1 MIPIDQTSFHH
12 QQRRHSSI
20 SHHHPPSF
28 PPYTSSSP
36 SSASPPLT
44 FDAVS
49 SSPLTNDPIDPTC
62 EEDKRSAHNALERQ
76 RREGLNS
83 KFQQLAHALPGL
95 QNIRRPSKSMIV
107 GKSLEFVTRSVQR
120 DSSYKNKIRQLRKEH
135 DTLRKHTQRS
145 QQYLKKRMNAE
156 EEENNKRKMMMRTKS
171 DSTTTNR
178 RNSSSSNDDRGA
190 SSTAAVA
197 VNDGGKKKASPDQQ
211 KQQHQ
216 QKTPDMPVIK
226 RHKTRSSS
234 SLAVTKKN
242 NTPTTTSVLHKFIH
256 HHASSSNTHEKPS
269 FNPLSATP
277 PRQHHGKYIHT
288 PLTTTNSTTTTT
300 TTTPTPTT
308 ITSTENTDPSVVVM
322 TPQQQSRYTHAIPA
336 PNTSMVVQ
344 PTESV
349 FPIQVSWP
357 PLDLSALQPPQTD
370 EGLALYSPADLFHS
384 LSNNPTT
391 TVFGGTSS
399 LPQQT
404 CSTVTTATSA
414 VAEFSSNIPN
424 YFVPSTYPPQP
435 DSTYSHHGWK

>member
-1 MIPIDQTSFHH
+1 MIPIDQTSFYH
-12 QQRRHSSI
+12 QPRRHSSI
-20 SHHHPPSF
+20 SHYPPPPL
-28 PPYTSSSP
+28 PPYASSSS

-44 FDAVS
+44 FGAVS
-49 SSPLTNDPIDPTC
+49 SSPLTNDPTDPTC

-156 EEENNKRKMMMRTKS
+156 EEENNKRKMMMRVKS

-178 RNSSSSNDDRGA
+178 CSRSSSNDDKGA

-197 VNDGGKKKASPDQQ
+197 VNDGGKKKSSPDQQ
-211 KQQHQ
+211 
-216 QKTPDMPVIK
+216 TPDTPAIK

-242 NTPTTTSVLHKFIH
+242 STPTTTSVLHKFIH

-269 FNPLSATP
+269 FNPPSTP
-277 PRQHHGKYIHT
+277 SSRQHHGKSIRT
-288 PLTTTNSTTTTT
+288 PPTTATNSTTTA
-300 TTTPTPTT
+300 TP
-308 ITSTENTDPSVVVM
+308 TENTDPSVVVM
-322 TPQQQSRYTHAIPA
+322 TPQQQSRHTHANPA

-357 PLDLSALQPPQTD
+357 PLDLSALQPPQPD
-370 EGLALYSPADLFHS
+370 EGLAFYSSADLFHS
-384 LSNNPTT
+384 LGNNPTT
-391 TVFGGTSS
+391 TVFGATSS
-399 LPQQT
+399 LPPQT

-414 VAEFSSNIPN
+414 VAGFSSNITN